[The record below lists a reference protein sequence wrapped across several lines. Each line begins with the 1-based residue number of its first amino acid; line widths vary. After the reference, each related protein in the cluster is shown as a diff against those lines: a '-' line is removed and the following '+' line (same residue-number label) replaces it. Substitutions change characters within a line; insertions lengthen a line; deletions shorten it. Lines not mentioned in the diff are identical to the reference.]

1 MLNIFSREK
10 KSVYYYDYWLLLLT
24 AALLVV
30 GFLLLASASMGISGK
45 IYHNPFHFLSRQAA
59 YIFVGIIAIFF
70 GKQLSLPFWE
80 KIGGYLLLLS
90 IFLLMLVLVP
100 GIGKEVN
107 GSTRWLGIGPFSL
120 QVSEFAK
127 FSLVIY
133 SAGYLLRRQSEMR
146 AGIKGF
152 MKPLI
157 LAGMISSLLLLEPDF
172 GAIVVMTLTLLGM
185 LYLAGARLW
194 QFIIILLLAGT
205 VLGMLAAISPYRLM
219 RLTSFL
225 NPWAKPFD
233 SGYQLVQS
241 LIAFGRGGIFGVGL
255 GNSIQ
260 KLFYLPEAHTDF
272 LFAVL
277 AEEFGIFGQ
286 LVVLGLFSAMVARAF
301 YLGLMA
307 AKIKNWFASYLAYGL
322 GLLIGL
328 QVIINVGVN
337 MGLLPTKGLT
347 LPFMSYGGSSMLF
360 NCAIIAVLL
369 RVHHEIILKTI
380 FMPKGYFL
388 TTKIKNRKPQPQQ
401 LSNLSS

>member
-1 MLNIFSREK
+1 MNIFSK
-10 KSVYYYDYWLLLLT
+10 DKYAVYYYDHWLIL
-24 AALLVV
+24 AVFALLEI
-30 GFLLLASASMGISGK
+30 GFLLLASASMGVSDK
-45 IYHNPFHFLSRQAA
+45 IYHNPFHFLSHQAA
-59 YIFVGIIAIFF
+59 YLFVGMVAVFF
-70 GKQLSLPFWE
+70 IKQVPLNFWE
-80 KIGGYLLLLS
+80 RVSGYLLLAS
-90 IFLLMLVLVP
+90 MFLLMLVLVP
-100 GIGKEVN
+100 GIGRQVN
-107 GSTRWLGIGPFSL
+107 GSMRWLRLGIFSL

-127 FSLVIY
+127 FAIVIY
-133 SAGYLLRRQSEMR
+133 SSSYLLRRQDEVR
-146 AGIKGF
+146 ANIKGF
-152 MKPLI
+152 IKPLI
-157 LAGMISSLLLLEPDF
+157 LLGIISGLLLLEPDF
-172 GAIVVMTLTLLGM
+172 GAIVVMILTMLGM
-185 LYLAGARLW
+185 MYLAGARLW
-194 QFIIILLLAGT
+194 QFIILLLLVGG
-205 VLGMLAAISPYRLM
+205 VLVMLAIVSPYRLM

-286 LVVLGLFSAMVARAF
+286 VVILGLFSFLVARIF
-301 YLGLMA
+301 YLGRMA

-337 MGLLPTKGLT
+337 IGLLPTKGLT

-360 NCAIIAVLL
+360 NCVIVAVLL
-369 RVHHEIILKTI
+369 RIYHEVTLESSSAPRT
-380 FMPKGYFL
+380 YFL
-388 TTKIKNRKPQPQQ
+388 TTKVKNKQRAV
-401 LSNLSS
+401 S